1 MKNIILIAIIL
12 LGFACKKKTVTL
24 TEPVTPTCIT
34 SIDQFSGTY
43 TSPNNDTIVI
53 VFLHN
58 NCPKDNFNTYLV
70 KGLGQVA
77 QTMLKSG
84 ETFELKDYEVIADE
98 KMGKAVNG
106 NNFSLGRQSNGYL
119 IFSSYKVNNGCEF
132 VKI

>member
-1 MKNIILIAIIL
+1 MKNIILIAFIL
-12 LGFACKKKTVTL
+12 LGFACKKKTVTP
-24 TEPVTPTCIT
+24 TESVTPPCIT
-34 SIDQFSGTY
+34 SPDQFSGKY
-43 TSPNNDTIVI
+43 TSPNNDTIEI

-70 KGLGQVA
+70 KGLGEVA

-84 ETFELKDYEVIADE
+84 ETFDIKDYEVIADE
-98 KMGKAVNG
+98 KIGKAVNG